1 MKLKACAT
9 GIKLPLLLPRE
20 AQKSPDPF
28 DFIFLVNTT

>member
-1 MKLKACAT
+1 MKLKVCAT

-20 AQKSPDPF
+20 AQKFPDPF